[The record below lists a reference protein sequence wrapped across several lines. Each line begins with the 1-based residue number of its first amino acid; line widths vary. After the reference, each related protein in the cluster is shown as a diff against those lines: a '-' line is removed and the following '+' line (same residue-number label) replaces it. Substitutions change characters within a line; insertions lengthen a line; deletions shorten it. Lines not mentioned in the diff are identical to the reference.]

1 MTVTLGRPLTTE
13 PPTPSTP
20 DALDALDVVRR
31 ARRAPV
37 RHHRRLLAGLLVAL
51 VGAFAA
57 RVLLGDY
64 TVTVPDLVRILGGEQ
79 IPGATYIV
87 MESKLPRAVLAVL
100 VGVAF
105 GVGGAIFQTTLRN
118 PLASPDIV
126 GVSLGA
132 SAAAITVIALAGWTG
147 WAVSAAA
154 IVGALAVALAV
165 RAVAGD
171 HGGFRLVLAGIGLAA
186 AMQSVIQYVFTRVD
200 EYDVQLVLRWLTGSV
215 NGVAWQAIGLLALA
229 LAVLL
234 PATAWVARSLRA
246 TELGAPAGLEPDP
259 ARDLL
264 GRPAVLEDLALDQRA
279 QRRVVEQPLAAA
291 AQPPLLVAPLGG
303 RGAVERPVGPRPARV
318 APQLPRHGRLVAP
331 DLAGDPA
338 DPGALPAKA
347 HDVLAL
353 LDGKMRV
360 PAHGGHLRCC
370 LSQAPS

>member
-1 MTVTLGRPLTTE
+1 MTVTLGRPLATE
-13 PPTPSTP
+13 PPTPSSP
-20 DALDALDVVRR
+20 DALDVVRR

-64 TVTVPDLVRILGGEQ
+64 TVTVPDFVRILGGEQ
-79 IPGATYIV
+79 LPGATYIV

-147 WAVSAAA
+147 WPVSAAA

-215 NGVAWQAIGLLALA
+215 NGVAWQAIGLLSLA

-246 TELGAPAGLEPDP
+246 TELGDDTAAGLGVG
-259 ARDLL
+259 RGRTDLL
-264 GRPAVLEDLALDQRA
+264 MLLGV
-279 QRRVVEQPLAAA
+279 
-291 AQPPLLVAPLGG
+291 LLVAVAVAAAGPVAFVAFLSGPIARALNHG
-303 RGAVERPVGPRPARV
+303 RTTLPAAALVGAVIV
-318 APQLPRHGRLVAP
+318 
-331 DLAGDPA
+331 LAGDYAGAYAFA
-338 DPGALPAKA
+338 DLNLPVGVVTGAFGAPFLLWL
-347 HDVLAL
+347 LARGPL
-353 LDGKMRV
+353 R
-360 PAHGGHLRCC
+360 GHRGRR
-370 LSQAPS
+370 AA